1 MTLPRGHGG
10 VPRKHFGTDG
20 VRGLANVELTP
31 ELALALGRAAA
42 RVLGSDR
49 QFLLARDTR
58 RSGPMLEAALAAGLA
73 AEGADVVLAGVLPT
87 PGAAYLSNVRD
98 CPAAVLSAS
107 HNPFHDN
114 GIKFFA
120 RGGRKLS
127 DEIEERL
134 EAELDAILAGGTP
147 PGRVEGVHVGTTQPD
162 ERARQEYDSW
172 MLTTLEGRRLDGLRV
187 VIDCGNGAATA
198 TAPWVLAQLGAKVEN
213 LALGAHPDGTNI
225 NAGCG
230 STNPGPLQAE
240 VVASGAAAGLA
251 FDGDADR
258 LVAVDERGGL
268 VDGDHILA
276 IAALDLRARG
286 RLRHDTVVATVMANL
301 GFHHAMAAEG
311 IRVETTPVGDRYVLE
326 AMEAGGYSVGGEQS
340 GHIIFGDLATTGDG
354 LLSGLIL
361 LDVLARSGRPLS
373 ELASVVRKLP
383 QVLRNVRVA
392 DRASLPD
399 ATAFWAEVE
408 AIGAELGEAGR
419 VLVRPSGTEPLVRI
433 MVEAS
438 TGEAATAYTD
448 RLEAALTAALGK
460 FA

>member
-1 MTLPRGHGG
+1 MTLR
-10 VPRKHFGTDG
+10 FGTDG

-42 RVLGSDR
+42 RLLGTE
-49 QFLLARDTR
+49 QPFVLARDTR

-73 AEGADVVLAGVLPT
+73 AEGAEVVLAGVLPT
-87 PGAAYLSNVRD
+87 PGAAYLSHVRD

-107 HNPFHDN
+107 HNPFPDN

-120 RGGRKLS
+120 RGGRKLT
-127 DEIEERL
+127 DEIEERF
-134 EAELDAILAGGTP
+134 EAELDAILAGSRP
-147 PGRVEGVHVGTTQPD
+147 PPQVEGAAVGTVRS
-162 ERARQEYDSW
+162 EKLGAEYAAHL
-172 MLTTLEGRRLDGLRV
+172 LTVLEGRRLDGLRV
-187 VIDCGNGAATA
+187 VIDCGNGAATV
-198 TAPWVLAQLGAKVEN
+198 TAPWVLTQLGAKVEN
-213 LALGAHPDGTNI
+213 LAIGARPDGTNI

-230 STNPGPLQAE
+230 STDPGPLQAE
-240 VVASGAAAGLA
+240 VVATGAVAGLA

-276 IAALDLRARG
+276 VAALDLRARAL
-286 RLRHDTVVATVMANL
+286 LRHETVVATVMANL
-301 GFHHAMAAEG
+301 GFHQAMAAEG
-311 IRVETTPVGDRYVLE
+311 IRVQTTPVGDRAVLE
-326 AMEAGGYSVGGEQS
+326 AMEAGGFSLGGEQS

-354 LLSGLIL
+354 LLSGLVL

-373 ELASVVRKLP
+373 ELASVVQKLP

-392 DRASLPD
+392 DRPGLPD

-408 AIGAELGEAGR
+408 AIGAELGDTGR
-419 VLVRPSGTEPLVRI
+419 VLVRPSGTEPVVRI

-438 TGEAATAYTD
+438 SGEAATAYTD
-448 RLEAALTAALGK
+448 RLEAALTAALGELV
-460 FA
+460 

>member
-1 MTLPRGHGG
+1 MTLR
-10 VPRKHFGTDG
+10 FGTDG

-42 RVLGSDR
+42 RVLGVER
-49 QFLLARDTR
+49 PFVLARDTR

-73 AEGADVVLAGVLPT
+73 AEGGEVVLAGVLAT
-87 PGAAYLSNVRD
+87 PAAAYLSAQRD

-107 HNPFHDN
+107 HNPFPDN

-134 EAELDAILAGGTP
+134 ERELDAILAGMAATTS
-147 PGRVEGVHVGTTQPD
+147 VEGAAVGTARPD
-162 ERARQEYDSW
+162 DGARREYESW
-172 MLTTLEGRRLDGLRV
+172 ILTALDGRRLDGLRV

-198 TAPWVLAQLGAKVEN
+198 TAPWVLTQLGAKVDN
-213 LALGAHPDGTNI
+213 LAVGAQPDGTNI

-230 STNPGPLQAE
+230 STDVGPLQAE
-240 VVASGAAAGLA
+240 VVATGAAAGLA

-258 LVAVDERGGL
+258 LVAVDERGGI

-276 IAALDLRARG
+276 IAAVDLRSQG

-301 GFHHAMAAEG
+301 GFHQAMAAEN
-311 IRVETTPVGDRYVLE
+311 IRVETTPVGDRSVLE
-326 AMEAGGYSVGGEQS
+326 AMEAGGFSLGGEQS
-340 GHIIFGDLATTGDG
+340 GHLIFGDLATTGDG

-373 ELASVVRKLP
+373 ELASVVVKLP

-392 DRASLPD
+392 DRGGLPD
-399 ATAFWAEVE
+399 ATAFWGEVAAVE
-408 AIGAELGEAGR
+408 AELGDGGR
-419 VLVRPSGTEPLVRI
+419 VLVRPSGTEPLVRV
-433 MVEAS
+433 MVEAP
-438 TGEAATAYTD
+438 TAEAATAHTD
-448 RLEAALTAALGK
+448 RLEAALTAALGE
-460 FA
+460 FG

>member
-1 MTLPRGHGG
+1 MTLR
-10 VPRKHFGTDG
+10 FGTDG

-31 ELALALGRAAA
+31 ELALALGRAAS
-42 RVLGSDR
+42 RVLGTDR
-49 QFLLARDTR
+49 PFLLARDTR

-87 PGAAYLSNVRD
+87 PGAAYLSHVRD

-107 HNPFHDN
+107 HNPFPDN

-127 DEIEERL
+127 DEIEARL
-134 EAELDAILAGGTP
+134 EAELDAILAGAP
-147 PGRVEGVHVGTTQPD
+147 PPRGVEGVRVGTAQPD

-172 MLTTLEGRRLDGLRV
+172 MLTMLEGRRLDGLRV

-213 LALGAHPDGTNI
+213 LALGAVPDGTNI

-230 STNPGPLQAE
+230 STDPGPLQAE
-240 VVASGAAAGLA
+240 VAATGAVAGLA

-354 LLSGLIL
+354 LLSGLVL

-373 ELASVVRKLP
+373 ELSSVVQKLP

-392 DRASLPD
+392 DRTGLPD
-399 ATAFWAEVE
+399 ATGFWAEVE
-408 AIGAELGEAGR
+408 QIGAELGGTGR

-460 FA
+460 FV

>member
-1 MTLPRGHGG
+1 MTLR
-10 VPRKHFGTDG
+10 FGTDG

-42 RVLGSDR
+42 RVLGVVHP
-49 QFLLARDTR
+49 FVLARDTR

-87 PGAAYLSNVRD
+87 PGAAYLSHVRD

-107 HNPFHDN
+107 HNPFPDN

-120 RGGRKLS
+120 RGGRKLT

-134 EAELDAILAGGTP
+134 EAELDAILAGSP
-147 PGRVEGVHVGTTQPD
+147 PPRKVEGAEVGTAQPD
-162 ERARQEYDSW
+162 EGARREYESW
-172 MLTTLEGRRLDGLRV
+172 MPTTLEGRRLDGLRV

-198 TAPWVLAQLGAKVEN
+198 TAPWVLTQLGAKVEN
-213 LALGAHPDGTNI
+213 LAVGAQPDGTNI
-225 NAGCG
+225 NTGCG
-230 STNPGPLQAE
+230 STEPGPLQAE
-240 VVASGAAAGLA
+240 VVSAGAAAGLA

-286 RLRHDTVVATVMANL
+286 RLRHDTVVATVMANV
-301 GFHHAMAAEG
+301 GFHQAMAANG
-311 IRVETTPVGDRYVLE
+311 IRVETAPVGDRAVLE
-326 AMEAGGYSVGGEQS
+326 AMEAGGFSLGGEQS

-354 LLSGLIL
+354 LLSGLVL

-373 ELASVVRKLP
+373 ELASVVVKLP

-392 DRASLPD
+392 DRAGLSD
-399 ATAFWAEVE
+399 ATAFWAEVAAVE
-408 AIGAELGEAGR
+408 AELRDAGR

-433 MVEAS
+433 MVEAP
-438 TGEAATAYTD
+438 TGETAAAYTD
-448 RLEAALTAALGK
+448 RLEAALIAALGK
-460 FA
+460 FV

>member
-1 MTLPRGHGG
+1 MTLR
-10 VPRKHFGTDG
+10 FGTDG

-42 RVLGSDR
+42 RVLGVER
-49 QFLLARDTR
+49 PFVLARDTR
-58 RSGPMLEAALAAGLA
+58 RSGPMLESALAAGLA

-87 PGAAYLSNVRD
+87 PGAAYLSHVRQ

-107 HNPFHDN
+107 HNPYPDN

-120 RGGRKLS
+120 PGGRKLS

-134 EAELDAILAGGTP
+134 EAELDAILAGSPLPT
-147 PGRVEGVHVGTTQPD
+147 RVEGAAVGTAHPD
-162 ERARQEYDSW
+162 EGARREYESW

-198 TAPWVLAQLGAKVEN
+198 TAPWVLTQLGAKVEN
-213 LALGAHPDGTNI
+213 LAIGAQPDGTNI

-230 STNPGPLQAE
+230 STDTGPLQAE
-240 VVASGAAAGLA
+240 VVATGAAAGLA

-268 VDGDHILA
+268 VDGDHIIA
-276 IAALDLRARG
+276 IAARDLRSRG
-286 RLRHDTVVATVMANL
+286 LLRHDTVVATVMANV
-301 GFHHAMAAEG
+301 GFHQAMAAEG
-311 IRVETTPVGDRYVLE
+311 IRVETTPVGDRSVLE
-326 AMEAGGYSVGGEQS
+326 AMEAGGFSLGGEQS

-354 LLSGLIL
+354 LLSGVVL

-373 ELASVVRKLP
+373 ELAAVVVKLP

-392 DRASLPD
+392 DRAGLTD
-399 ATAFWAEVE
+399 AAAFWADVAAVE
-408 AIGAELGEAGR
+408 AELGDSGR

-433 MVEAS
+433 MVEAP
-438 TGEAATAYTD
+438 TGETAAAYTD
-448 RLEAALTAALGK
+448 RLEAALIAALGK
-460 FA
+460 IV